1 VTSEEAI
8 ENAEALLKLATMIV
22 VANRLFCTD
31 LVDDLQHRTED
42 NDSIMIAFLT
52 ILLWLLTS
60 SVDDGVFSKKDNMY
74 RPHGPKV

>member
-31 LVDDLQHRTED
+31 LADDLQHRTED

-60 SVDDGVFSKKDNMY
+60 SVDGGVVCSQKC
-74 RPHGPKV
+74 